1 MPNYIKYNKRHNRR
15 AGFFFFLQYIWTR
28 LCVYCLRFVIRTLC
42 QPNACIQEV
51 KWDFC
56 LPATVVDP
64 IFQSLSLSIYIA
76 ILYTADSCM
85 TITNT
90 HVLPCEYAS
99 LSYMGLNSFASQFC
113 FTPKKREKE
122 WIQEGRKR
130 LCQQFLNIYEMKLER
145 NLSLN
150 RENKYGL

>member
-1 MPNYIKYNKRHNRR
+1 M
-15 AGFFFFLQYIWTR
+15 
-28 LCVYCLRFVIRTLC
+28 YCLRFVIRTLC

-113 FTPKKREKE
+113 FTPKERGKKNGYKKDEKDCASNV
-122 WIQEGRKR
+122 
-130 LCQQFLNIYEMKLER
+130 LIYMK
-145 NLSLN
+145 
-150 RENKYGL
+150 